1 MIRDDDD
8 DDVRQTGVDA
18 EKVDTSIAIVR
29 PFDPEKIKV
38 KTINVVVNQLITRI
52 NNNEIDLAPDF
63 QRMRGVWD
71 QQRQSRLIESLLLK
85 IPIPVF
91 YVAADNSEN
100 WAVVDGL
107 QRISTIYDY
116 ETNKFSLSRLEY
128 LLSLNGKKFD
138 GLPRPMQR
146 RIDETQ
152 LVVNVIEPGTARDP

>member
-18 EKVDTSIAIVR
+18 EKVNTTIAIVR

-52 NNNEIDLAPDF
+52 NNNEIDSAPDF

-71 QQRQSRLIESLLLK
+71 QQRKSRLIQSLLLK

-91 YVAADNSEN
+91 YVAADCSEI
-100 WAVVDGL
+100 WAVVDG
-107 QRISTIYDY
+107 SAENFYD
-116 ETNKFSLSRLEY
+116 
-128 LLSLNGKKFD
+128 
-138 GLPRPMQR
+138 
-146 RIDETQ
+146 
-152 LVVNVIEPGTARDP
+152 